1 MKLNM
6 KQKRILPVLSS
17 ILCANILYTN
27 IVVVKAEEEES
38 IDLVIH
44 YRIDDETGD
53 RIALTDTISL
63 PEDSAYSI
71 EAPEID
77 GYTIVEGY
85 SVIEDNVSNDHIVDL
100 VYTPDPAQNTPPA
113 LGYDFNLIPTPL
125 DSVNKKES
133 PDYKILIVPESV
145 EEQIDPF
152 DNIEDLINSFKQLME
167 DREKE

>member
-1 MKLNM
+1 MSILF
-6 KQKRILPVLSS
+6 ILP
-17 ILCANILYTN
+17 ILPKI
-27 IVVVKAEEEES
+27 
-38 IDLVIH
+38 
-44 YRIDDETGD
+44 R
-53 RIALTDTISL
+53 
-63 PEDSAYSI
+63 
-71 EAPEID
+71 
-77 GYTIVEGY
+77 
-85 SVIEDNVSNDHIVDL
+85 
-100 VYTPDPAQNTPPA
+100 PPA